1 MKPRA
6 AWAALAAAGV
16 ALLLWLGAGA
26 DTPRVEAANAPPPA
40 AAPAERVLPAAS
52 APLAV
57 GAPLS
62 PLGAAQRQAQRA
74 LWQERLE
81 RAQAALDAFERHARY
96 PHESRPIDEHPDQVH
111 PFDPITED
119 RALVM
124 PGGAPTRGVR
134 LKTTQERVFL
144 AGDESARITIT
155 LLDADGRALPLR
167 ITRAVLH
174 EATPPGRT
182 ASTVETPVTFTDS
195 AGTLSTVIQPG
206 AQGFGSFA
214 GLVRLDVW
222 MDHAGQPGT
231 IYFDLIYSPEQ
242 AATWLP
248 GVRESLVDG
257 SLEFALKADVKIAGR
272 YVVSARIDD
281 ANGQPVAVALFN
293 DELRAGPREF
303 RLPVFGRLIRD
314 RDPAFPLRV
323 RDVEAFLLKPDAY
336 PDRVMLPRLAGV
348 VHQSKSYAL
357 AQFSDA
363 LWSSEQRTRYLSE
376 LGKDVADAQN
386 QLQRIGP

>member
-1 MKPRA
+1 
-6 AWAALAAAGV
+6 
-16 ALLLWLGAGA
+16 
-26 DTPRVEAANAPPPA
+26 
-40 AAPAERVLPAAS
+40 
-52 APLAV
+52 
-57 GAPLS
+57 
-62 PLGAAQRQAQRA
+62 
-74 LWQERLE
+74 
-81 RAQAALDAFERHARY
+81 
-96 PHESRPIDEHPDQVH
+96 
-111 PFDPITED
+111 
-119 RALVM
+119 
-124 PGGAPTRGVR
+124 VR

-155 LLDADGRALPLR
+155 LLDGEGRALPLR

-182 ASTVETPVTFTDS
+182 ASTVEVPVTFTDS
-195 AGTLSTVIQPG
+195 AGTLSTVLQPG
-206 AQGFGSFA
+206 AQGFGAYA

-242 AATWLP
+242 AAAWLP

-293 DELRAGPREF
+293 DEVRAGAREF

-314 RDPAFPLRV
+314 QEPAFPLRV

-357 AQFSDA
+357 SQFSDA

-386 QLQRIGP
+386 QLQRLGP